1 MADDPV
7 GAQYEAYPYPSRD
20 PAEEKTRLVPG
31 SPSDLWELNHH
42 VFGGRRDMTRPL
54 SALVAGGGT
63 GDATIMLAQ
72 QMTDAGV
79 PGDVVHLD
87 PSAAG
92 RAIAEKRA
100 AVRGLGNVRFVA
112 GSIEAV
118 AAVVPGPWD
127 YIDCCGVLHHLADP
141 DAGLA
146 ALASVLAPDGG
157 IGLMV
162 YGPLGRTGVYPLQ
175 ALLRRLAPAT
185 LPLPTRIAMARR
197 VVAALPATNWFRRNP
212 HLADHLEGG
221 DAGLV
226 DLLLHARDRAYPVP
240 KLAAMVA
247 GAGLRVTSFIE
258 PLAYDAR
265 RLIAD
270 RVLTKGLDGLDIVAS
285 ATLAEQF
292 AGTHKQHVVYL
303 VRAGN
308 GVTAPDPADPAV
320 VPVIRGMTASALAT
334 ALPKSG
340 PLRGNVSGIAVLLP
354 LPPLARAIVER
365 CDGQRSVAA
374 IHADIRAELRPE
386 LEFAAFSRQF
396 VDLWAALGGV
406 NRMVL
411 RYR

>member
-7 GAQYEAYPYPSRD
+7 GAQYEAYPYPARD
-20 PAEEKTRLVPG
+20 PVEEKTRLVTG

-42 VFGGRRDMTRPL
+42 VFGGRRDLTRPL
-54 SALVAGGGT
+54 RALVAGGGT
-63 GDATIMLAQ
+63 GDATVMLAQ
-72 QMTDAGV
+72 QMADVGV
-79 PGDVVHLD
+79 PGEILHLE
-87 PSAAG
+87 PSAAS

-112 GSIEAV
+112 GGIEAV
-118 AAVVPGPWD
+118 ADVAPGPWD

-141 DAGLA
+141 AAGLA
-146 ALASVLAPDGG
+146 ALVSVLAPDGG

-175 ALLRRLAPAT
+175 ALLRRLAPAALS
-185 LPLPTRIAMARR
+185 LPARIAIARR

-240 KLAAMVA
+240 KLAALVA

-270 RVLTKGLDGLDIVAS
+270 PVLTKGLDDLDTVTS

-292 AGTHKQHVVYL
+292 AGTHKQHVAYL

-320 VPVIRGMTASALAT
+320 VPVIRGMTAAALAA
-334 ALPKSG
+334 ALPKTG
-340 PLRGNVSGIAVLLP
+340 PLRGSVSGIAVSLP

-374 IHADIRAELRPE
+374 IHADIRATLRPE
-386 LEFAAFSRQF
+386 LAFAAFARQF
-396 VDLWAALGGV
+396 AELWAALGGV